1 MVKYRESE
9 YQKEY
14 SEIMTA
20 YSEQLRPLKHPLLI
34 AFIVITAIIG
44 TAIFLPVFVRTPIH
58 WWIYANDNDLLSAF
72 ATVCY
77 FIPGIYFIRLR
88 QIKRHKNRRLKNL
101 EIKKTEA
108 VSCGIYDANS

>member
-1 MVKYRESE
+1 MLKYRESE

-14 SEIMTA
+14 SEIMIA
-20 YSEQLRPLKHPLLI
+20 YNENIKPLKHPLLI
-34 AFIVITAIIG
+34 AFIVITAIMG
-44 TAIFLPVFVRTPIH
+44 TAIFLPVIIKIPVH
-58 WWIYANDNDLLSAF
+58 WLMYARDNEILSAF

-88 QIKRHKNRRLKNL
+88 QVKRNKSRRLKDL

-108 VSCGIYDANS
+108 VSCGIYDTNS

>member
-14 SEIMTA
+14 SEIIKA
-20 YSEQLRPLKHPLLI
+20 YNEQLRPLKHPLLI
-34 AFIVITAIIG
+34 AFIAITAIIG
-44 TAIFLPVFVRTPIH
+44 TVIFLPVIIRMPVP
-58 WWIYANDNDLLSAF
+58 WLLYAKDNDILSAF

-77 FIPGIYFIRLR
+77 FIPGIYFIRFR
-88 QIKRHKNRRLKNL
+88 QIIRHKKRRLKNL

-108 VSCGIYDANS
+108 VSCGIFDANS